1 MDRPSSINLSRN
13 GLLRNIALPS
23 IMRNPPIASRH
34 RLAYTAIEMRSLIAI
49 GLCSVLGAL
58 AVPSGAFADN
68 FADAHYD
75 ASTDELVVTM
85 RYSGTN
91 PDHNFSVQWG
101 ACTDSND
108 DSGVQRVDA
117 TIEDDQWRDAARELF
132 KKTIRVSLAQLACR
146 PVVLTIHTAPRFYY
160 TLRIPAARQS

>member
-1 MDRPSSINLSRN
+1 
-13 GLLRNIALPS
+13 
-23 IMRNPPIASRH
+23 
-34 RLAYTAIEMRSLIAI
+34 LAYTAVEMRSLIAI
-49 GLCSVLGAL
+49 ALCSILGAF
-58 AVPSGAFADN
+58 AVPPGAFADN

-75 ASTDELVVTM
+75 AATDELVVTM

-108 DSGVQRVDA
+108 DSGVPRVDA

-146 PVVLTIHTAPRFYY
+146 PAVLTIHTAPRFYY
-160 TLRIPAARQS
+160 TLSIPAVRQP